1 MARTN
6 LRRPVLLAGFA
17 ISGAAALAYEVVWTR
32 ALSIV
37 LGSTTHALSSMLATF
52 MLGLAIG
59 GLLGGRA
66 ADRTKRPLVWL
77 AACELGIGL
86 LGIVSALLIRAMPAA
101 YLAMYRSLHLAPAPF
116 YAVQI
121 GLCSLVMLG
130 PTALMGMTFPLVAR
144 ATVDSFGE
152 VGSAVGVAY
161 AANTFG
167 AVAGSLLAGFV
178 LVPVLG
184 LRGTTFTAASANL
197 AIGALFAFGGGNLR
211 VVALGLVYLPFL
223 GAAASGEWSFRLVNF
238 YTMHRYIEGPS
249 YEVLHAS
256 DRRSQERLYE
266 HDGPDGYVAA
276 YRGEDG
282 HLIMQV
288 GGKLEGT
295 ASRDVP
301 NTLMLAYLPVAA
313 HPAPRSMLVI
323 GLGAGVTLDAA
334 KRAVSDVELA
344 EINADVIEAV
354 RRHGPSGVLD
364 GVTIHR
370 ADARNLLLR
379 SEARYDV
386 ISSEPSYP
394 TDFPVAN
401 LFTREFFELA
411 SRRLAPRGVFCQ
423 WLPYYMLT
431 NDDVTMMVK
440 TFASAFPHAS
450 LWKVQGS
457 LDLLL
462 LGSVAPFAKETDAI
476 MRRVAELSPAL
487 TREVVLS
494 RSPAQVADLARRED
508 VPVNTDDRPILEFRV
523 ARNFRVGDLS
533 VLER

>member
-1 MARTN
+1 
-6 LRRPVLLAGFA
+6 
-17 ISGAAALAYEVVWTR
+17 
-32 ALSIV
+32 
-37 LGSTTHALSSMLATF
+37 MLATF

-66 ADRTKRPLVWL
+66 ADRTTRPLAWL

-86 LGIVSALLIRAMPAA
+86 LGIASVLLIRAMPAA
-101 YLAMYRSLHLAPAPF
+101 YLAIYRSLHLEPAAF
-116 YAVQI
+116 FVMQI

-130 PTALMGMTFPLVAR
+130 PTVLMGMTFPLVAR
-144 ATVDSFGE
+144 ATVGTVGE
-152 VGSAVGVAY
+152 VGSAVGLAY
-161 AANTFG
+161 GANTIG

-178 LVPVLG
+178 LVPSLG
-184 LRGTTFTAASANL
+184 LRGATFTAAFANL
-197 AIGALFAFGGGNLR
+197 AIGAMFALGGGGRLAL
-211 VVALGLVYLPFL
+211 ALGLAYVPLL

-249 YEVLHAS
+249 YEALHAS
-256 DRRSQERLYE
+256 DRRSQARLYE
-266 HDGPDGYVAA
+266 NDGTDGYVAA
-276 YRGEDG
+276 YRSMDG
-282 HLIMQV
+282 HLVMQV

-295 ASRDVP
+295 TGPDIP
-301 NTLMLAYLPVAA
+301 NTLLLAYLPVAA
-313 HPAPRSMLVI
+313 HPSPRSMLVI

-334 KRAVSDVELA
+334 KRAVPRVDLA

-354 RRHGPSGVLD
+354 RRFGPAGVLD
-364 GVTIHR
+364 AIAIHR
-370 ADARNLLLR
+370 TDARNLLLR
-379 SEARYDV
+379 SDTRYDV

-411 SRRLAPRGVFCQ
+411 SQRLAPDGVFCQ

-440 TFASAFPHAS
+440 TFASAFPYAS
-450 LWKVQGS
+450 LWKVKGA

-462 LGSVAPFAKETDAI
+462 LGSLAPFAKDTDAI
-476 MRRVAELSPAL
+476 TRRVAELSPGLAL
-487 TREVVLS
+487 DVVLS
-494 RSPAQVADLARRED
+494 RSSAQVAELARRED

-523 ARNFRVGDLS
+523 ARNLRVGDLS